1 MSTEDA
7 ALVKPQTNDPVR
19 ALSKYLDARAKNLAK
34 FAASRIKPETLI
46 RLAIFEFSQ
55 NEWLRRCTPESIY
68 GSLILSAQIGLE
80 PSGIKGE
87 AYLVPFKGQCQL
99 IPGWRGLVKLALRSR
114 AVKRLNSYVVYE
126 RDDFKIYLGS
136 DPRVEHQPCLDAD
149 RGELIGA
156 YAVAKMDNGEVDI
169 EWMDVGELQKI
180 KDNAAKARNGKP
192 GPAYTEWEDQMYRKA
207 PIRRLAKR
215 LPLGDD
221 FFMAMKADELA
232 ETGEQDKMGQ
242 YIDAEF
248 TETPADKSQ
257 AVTDSIGD
265 KLAAKA
271 AQVRDGQ

>member
-1 MSTEDA
+1 
-7 ALVKPQTNDPVR
+7 
-19 ALSKYLDARAKNLAK
+19 
-34 FAASRIKPETLI
+34 
-46 RLAIFEFSQ
+46 
-55 NEWLRRCTPESIY
+55 
-68 GSLILSAQIGLE
+68 
-80 PSGIKGE
+80 
-87 AYLVPFKGQCQL
+87 
-99 IPGWRGLVKLALRSR
+99 
-114 AVKRLNSYVVYE
+114 
-126 RDDFKIYLGS
+126 
-136 DPRVEHQPCLDAD
+136 
-149 RGELIGA
+149 
-156 YAVAKMDNGEVDI
+156 VAKMDNGEVDI